1 MIKVWK
7 FMSLDIERLDHLGIV
22 AGIIKDL
29 DIVNMVNDKLGT
41 NSQEEISSGEAV
53 AAMILNGLGFTS
65 KPLSLTPKF
74 FQHKPLELLFRKG
87 VKAEHFNRS
96 KLGRVLDEIFN
107 YGCSNLF
114 YEISSA
120 CCIKENIDLSFNSL
134 DTTTLSL
141 YGEYDSL
148 CDEQAIKIKHGYS
161 KDYRDD
167 LKQVVHELLVSQ
179 DGGIPLFMQ
188 SWDGNASDS
197 TIFKERCS
205 ELIKLFE
212 KSEPPRYLI
221 ADSKLYNEKNSENL
235 SKLNYITR
243 IPRANKEEKETTIK
257 AFKLNDWLVLDNS
270 NKYKSF
276 AINHNSIP
284 QRWIVINSDAARN
297 RAEKTVGSF
306 VEAENKLIKDFNKQ
320 SKKNYLSC
328 KIDAENK
335 AKAFCTKLKYH
346 LYCINICE
354 IEIRNNESVE
364 TKYYLSIDYRKNIGV
379 INTNIDLK
387 SCYTLGTNIDKS
399 NLSDEEI
406 IKAYKRQNSSIE
418 NMGFRFLKDPIFFT
432 SSLFLKKNSRIEGLL
447 TIMTL
452 SLLIY
457 SIAQRRARNILEA
470 SDDTVPNQI
479 NKPIKKPTAR
489 WLFQLMDGINA
500 VKIEIGNSIYNVI
513 QGLTDLKKKIAGLF
527 GENVSKI
534 YHAYASEIKLLH
546 DG

>member
-1 MIKVWK
+1 
-7 FMSLDIERLDHLGIV
+7 MSLDIERLDHLGIV

-29 DIVNMVNDKLGT
+29 GIVNMVNDKLGT

-65 KPLSLTPKF
+65 KPLSLTPNF
-74 FQHKPLELLFRKG
+74 FQHKPLELLFREG

-114 YEISSA
+114 YEISAA

-179 DGGIPLFMQ
+179 DGGVPLFMQ

-212 KSEPPRYLI
+212 KSEAPRYLI

-243 IPRANKEEKETTIK
+243 IPRANKEEKKTTIK
-257 AFKLNDWLVLDNS
+257 AFKLNDWLALDNS

-276 AINHNSIP
+276 AINHNNIP

-297 RAEKTVGSF
+297 RAEKTVGSL
-306 VEAENKLIKDFNKQ
+306 VETENKLIKDFNKQ
-320 SKKNYLSC
+320 SKKNHLSC
-328 KIDAENK
+328 KTDAENK

-354 IEIRNNESVE
+354 IEIRNNESID
-364 TKYYLSIDYRKNIGV
+364 TKYYLAIDYRKNIGV

-432 SSLFLKKNSRIEGLL
+432 SSLFLKKSSRIEGLL

-470 SDDTVPNQI
+470 SDETVPNQI

-500 VKIEIGNSIYNVI
+500 VKIEIGTSIYNVI
-513 QGLTDLKKKIAGLF
+513 QGLTDLKKKIVDLF

-534 YHAYASEIKLLH
+534 YRAYASEIKLLH